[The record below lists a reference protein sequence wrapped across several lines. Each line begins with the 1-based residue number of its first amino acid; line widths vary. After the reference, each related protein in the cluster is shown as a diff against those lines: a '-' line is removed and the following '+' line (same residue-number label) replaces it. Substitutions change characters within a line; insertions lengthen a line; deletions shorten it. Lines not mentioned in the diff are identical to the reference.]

1 MKDELIE
8 LLELLV
14 DVAMTSD
21 KTNSI
26 ETETLCQSTQFTQE
40 SQLTNN
46 GQRLLKT
53 KSDVAGKQRPKK
65 ALK

>member
-14 DVAMTSD
+14 DIAMTSD

-26 ETETLCQSTQFTQE
+26 ETETLWQAAQFMQE
-40 SQLTNN
+40 SQPRNN
-46 GQRLLKT
+46 GQHQSTT
-53 KSDVAGKQRPKK
+53 KCDVAGKPRPEK